1 MMSKNIGTTQ
11 RKAASKKQ
19 TLRKLRKYAPLYLC
33 ALPGFLYLIIN
44 NYLPMGGLILAFKK
58 YSFA

>member
-1 MMSKNIGTTQ
+1 MMSKKVSTTQ

-44 NYLPMGGLILAFKK
+44 NYLPMGGRNTVLPRE
-58 YSFA
+58 